1 MENRW
6 SNDKAAQYI
15 EKYGKKW
22 GEDLAIGL
30 YVASLIG
37 TEDRLVLHG
46 GGNSS
51 VKTVHT
57 NLLGETLNA
66 IFVKASGYNMASIA
80 PDGYT
85 GLDLDHLKKLSALS
99 ELSDEAMVNEFRT
112 HLLDARSATPSIETF
127 VHVFVPHK
135 FVDHTHSDAILALTN
150 QLDGAS
156 LLKEALG
163 EDIAVLKYS
172 PPGFKL
178 AKAVAAELEKN
189 PAVKAMVLMRHG
201 LLTWGETA
209 EDSYRITIELATRAE
224 QYLEQHNRNPLVT
237 RISTSM
243 SLAEKRLTKIAP
255 TVRGLLAIPSKDPDH
270 PWIRPIVQPLISR
283 DILNFVDSDRGRE
296 IALTP
301 PLTADHLIRTKPFYL
316 WIDDPEFDDPHI
328 LRKKFSNAIQKYAAD
343 YDAYVER
350 HAKDMP
356 AGVERM
362 DSMPRVILVPG
373 LGALC
378 AGKDSAASNIIR
390 DITAHTLAVK
400 AQIAA
405 MGAYHG
411 MSEKDLFA
419 MEYRILQRSK
429 LQGDKPLSLAGHVAL
444 ITGAAGAIGSGIAQE
459 LLEQGCH
466 VAITDLEGA
475 PLRGLVDELKGAF
488 GSRVMGVALDVTD
501 PESVAQGFGAAIRT
515 WGGIDIVVLNAGVA
529 YVSPLSEM
537 SLESFRKLEKIN
549 VDGTLNLLSECARF
563 FKLQGTGGDIV
574 LISTKNVF
582 APGARFG
589 AYSATKAAS
598 HQLARIASQEFAEM
612 DVRVNMVAP
621 DAVFSNGARKS
632 GLWTEIGPERMN
644 ARGLSPEGLEEY
656 YRNRNLLKARVT
668 ARHVANAVLFFVTR
682 QTPTTGA
689 TIPVDGGLPDATP
702 R

>member
-30 YVASLIG
+30 YAASLIG

-57 NLLGETLNA
+57 NRLGETLNA

-80 PDGYT
+80 PDGFT
-85 GLDLDHLKKLSALS
+85 GLDLDHLKRLSALS
-99 ELSDEAMVNEFRT
+99 ELSDEDMVNEFRT
-112 HLLDARSATPSIETF
+112 HLFDARSATPSIETF

-135 FVDHTHSDAILALTN
+135 FVDHTHPDAILALTN
-150 QLDGAS
+150 QIEGES
-156 LLKEALG
+156 LLREIFG
-163 EDIAVLKYS
+163 EDIAVLKYA

-178 AKAVAAELEKN
+178 AKAVAAALEKN
-189 PAVKAMVLMRHG
+189 PTIKAMVLMRHG

-209 EDSYRITIELATRAE
+209 EDSYQITIELATRAE
-224 QYLEQHNRNPLVT
+224 QYVAQHQRNPLVT
-237 RISTSM
+237 SISTSIP
-243 SLAEKRLTKIAP
+243 LAEKRLTALAP
-255 TVRGLLAIPSKDPDH
+255 TVRGLLAIPSGDPDH
-270 PWIRPIVQPLISR
+270 PWIRSIVQPLISR

-316 WIDDPEFDDPHI
+316 WIEAPEFDDPHA
-328 LRKKFSNAIQKYAAD
+328 LRKQFSDAIRKYASD

-350 HAKDMP
+350 YAKDIP

-378 AGKDSAASNIIR
+378 AGKDASASNIIR
-390 DITAHTLAVK
+390 DIAAHTLAVK

-405 MGAYHG
+405 MGTYHG
-411 MSEKDLFA
+411 MSEKDLFP
-419 MEYRILQRSK
+419 MEYRILQHLK
-429 LQGDKPLSLAGHVAL
+429 LQGEKPLPLARHVAL
-444 ITGAAGAIGSGIAQE
+444 ITGAAGAIGSGIALE

-466 VAITDLEGA
+466 VAVTDLEGA
-475 PLRGLVDELKGAF
+475 ALRGLADELKGMY
-488 GSRVMGVALDVTD
+488 GSRVLGIPLDVTD

-529 YVSPLSEM
+529 HVSPLSEM
-537 SLESFRKLEKIN
+537 NIDSFRKLEKIN
-549 VDGTLNLLSECARF
+549 VDGTLNMLSECARF

-598 HQLARIASQEFAEM
+598 HQLARIASQEFAEL

-621 DAVFSNGARKS
+621 DAVFSNGTRKS
-632 GLWTEIGPERMN
+632 GLWTEIGPERMS

-668 ARHVANAVLFFVTR
+668 ARHVANAVLFFATR